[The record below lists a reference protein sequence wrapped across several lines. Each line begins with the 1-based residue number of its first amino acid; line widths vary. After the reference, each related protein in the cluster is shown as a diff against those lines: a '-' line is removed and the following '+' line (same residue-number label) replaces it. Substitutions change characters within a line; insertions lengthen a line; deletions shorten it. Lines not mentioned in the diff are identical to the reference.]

1 MAEPAG
7 LSSMRD
13 RSGKIALR
21 TGDRLSAA
29 EFHRRYQHVPDDTT
43 FELIGGIVYMAS
55 PVWRPH
61 AHMHQRIATLLGN
74 YEIATSG
81 VEAGDNV
88 TVRLTRDDEV
98 QPDLYLR
105 LDERLGG
112 TSRWEQGGRDA
123 DSLMLVGGPE
133 LVVEIAHSSVAHDTH
148 IKLDAYIRGGVREY
162 VIVVAGSGD
171 FHAWRLPD
179 REAMTP
185 DGDGIWRSRLFPG
198 LWLDAAAIAAGDGAK
213 ALATVSAGI
222 AGAEWQAFA
231 AHARDRAQSGP
242 DEPPRD

>member
-1 MAEPAG
+1 MAEPAR
-7 LSSMRD
+7 LSPTHD
-13 RSGKIALR
+13 RSVRFALR

-29 EFHRRYQHVPDDTT
+29 EFHRRYRHMPDDTT

-61 AHMHQRIATLLGN
+61 AQTHFAVAHLLRH
-74 YEIATSG
+74 YQLHTPG
-81 VEAGDNV
+81 VDGGDNQS
-88 TVRLTRDDEV
+88 VRLTPDDEV

-133 LVVEIAHSSVAHDTH
+133 LVVEIASSSVAHDTH

-171 FHAWRLPD
+171 FHAWRLPE

-242 DEPPRD
+242 DEPLRE